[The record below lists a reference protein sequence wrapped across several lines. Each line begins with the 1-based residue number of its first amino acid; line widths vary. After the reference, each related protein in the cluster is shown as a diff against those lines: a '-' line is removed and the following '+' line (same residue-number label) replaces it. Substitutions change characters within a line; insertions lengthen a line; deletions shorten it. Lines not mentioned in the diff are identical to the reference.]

1 MRRLDYRAGVGRNRV
16 DGGAA
21 CALAT
26 LCALLFLAMT
36 LWLLHGSR
44 AFARDL
50 RSEMIVFS
58 FLVGGICTLNAAKFA
73 LILDGSMPA

>member
-1 MRRLDYRAGVGRNRV
+1 
-16 DGGAA
+16 
-21 CALAT
+21 
-26 LCALLFLAMT
+26 MT

-58 FLVGGICTLNAAKFA
+58 FLVGGICTLNAANFA